1 MADLLEKRVK
11 MLKSKIEQLKSEV
24 QRLDKQDKAGLLSP
38 LERMKLNSL
47 QQEQK
52 ELQAKL
58 RELLM

>member
-11 MLKSKIEQLKSEV
+11 SLKSKIEQVKSEI
-24 QRLDKQDKAGLLSP
+24 QRLDKQEKAGLFSP
-38 LERMKLNSL
+38 LDRMKLNSL
-47 QQEQK
+47 HQEQK